1 MFKCILERKVIQKC
15 IKVFFKNIRLI
26 SKNKYNIG
34 FKSFILLDFNGF
46 IIYTSNPILCDAEE
60 TKSDY
65 KNKFIKF
72 IFDKIP
78 FNKIL
83 SDIDCVLINT
93 GYSFLDD
100 YLNIQN
106 NKINH
111 KIKSLHF
118 QSYVKDIFD
127 ILNANKVFDELLNI
141 FPKSSMSR
149 NVSNS
154 DRIFNSRLKLS
165 STFYNIKKMTSI
177 LNIDNEAIK
186 YKYWIH
192 PKSNYDND
200 ILYNNMDYNK
210 KDDTFYLNDNN
221 IEMDNLLLQQDKELE
236 NIINKVNIRN

>member
-1 MFKCILERKVIQKC
+1 MVLLFIHLILYYVMPKKQILI
-15 IKVFFKNIRLI
+15 IKIN
-26 SKNKYNIG
+26 
-34 FKSFILLDFNGF
+34 LLSLF
-46 IIYTSNPILCDAEE
+46 L
-60 TKSDY
+60 
-65 KNKFIKF
+65 IKF
-72 IFDKIP
+72 HLIKYYQ
-78 FNKIL
+78 
-83 SDIDCVLINT
+83 IDCVLINT
-93 GYSFLDD
+93 GYSFLDG

-141 FPKSSMSR
+141 FPKLSISR
-149 NVSNS
+149 NVSNA

-186 YKYWIH
+186 YKYWMN

-236 NIINKVNIRN
+236 NLINKVNIRN